1 MLFDESKI
9 EILELKKEE
18 DIQIINEEIQAYNF
32 DQNLDFENLH
42 FSITSNTNPT
52 AQIHKMVGKG
62 FHS

>member
-32 DQNLDFENLH
+32 D
-42 FSITSNTNPT
+42 
-52 AQIHKMVGKG
+52 
-62 FHS
+62 